1 MANNINQIVDSLIS
15 INQVIENFRLQR
27 EKNELYDSNRFNPF
41 QFLRTDEMGLSKIL
55 AFLLDPTETHGQ
67 GDLFLNS
74 FLKFIGKHQ
83 FLAYQKVNIYREKIT
98 KETTQETIQET
109 TQENRRHDIFIEG
122 LLDNKIAWVISIE
135 NKLQGAVD
143 REDQMNDYA
152 IDLKNYVSESYFLIY
167 LPIFNN
173 NPPEISISEEEW
185 TKLMTKK
192 KAMVLSASMIIQWLD
207 NTIIIAPAVKQFC
220 NDFKKFLSEDIMG
233 NTQNSNELIECLIN
247 NDKALFSALTV
258 LETKETLY
266 EKLMTMLVE
275 QLKIRFNQY
284 AKLININ
291 FECGEDGSFN
301 KKGYGL
307 YIGND
312 DFGVCIYFYKSGLG
326 DAYYGI
332 YANHDN
338 LFNNILNVFS
348 EFIKENNCDS
358 DKDDN
363 MPLWKWLED
372 EYEVWD
378 AAVLSKIP
386 SGELANYIFEL
397 WEPLLDIISKNLDK
411 IKELKME
418 NA

>member
-258 LETKETLY
+258 LETRETLY
-266 EKLMTMLVE
+266 EKLMAMLVE
-275 QLKIRFNQY
+275 QLKIRFNWY
-284 AKLININ
+284 TKLININ
-291 FECGEDGSFN
+291 FECGEDESFN

-312 DFGVCIYFYKSGLG
+312 DFGVCIYFNKKGLS
-326 DAYYGI
+326 DAYYGV
-332 YANHDN
+332 YANNDN
-338 LFNNILNVFS
+338 LFNNMTKIFHD
-348 EFIKENNCDS
+348 FIIENNFDEPF
-358 DKDDN
+358 DVF
-363 MPLWKWLED
+363 PLSKWLED

-378 AAVLSKIP
+378 AKVLSKIP
-386 SGELANYIFEL
+386 SGELASYIFDL
-397 WEPLLDIISKNLDK
+397 WKPLLDIISDNLEE
-411 IKELKME
+411 IKGLDINKS
-418 NA
+418 

>member
-1 MANNINQIVDSLIS
+1 MANNINQVVDSLIS

-27 EKNELYDSNRFNPF
+27 EKTELYDSNRFNPF

-74 FLKFIGKHQ
+74 FLKFINKHQ
-83 FLAYQKVNIYREKIT
+83 FLAYKKVNIYREKTT
-98 KETTQETIQET
+98 KKTTK
-109 TQENRRHDIFIEG
+109 ENRRHDIFIEG

-167 LPIFNN
+167 LPIFSN
-173 NPPEISISEEEW
+173 NPPEISISEKVWAE
-185 TKLMTKK
+185 LMSDK
-192 KAMVLSASMIIQWLD
+192 KAMVLSASMLIQWLD
-207 NTIIIAPAVKQFC
+207 NTVIIAPAVKQFC

-258 LETKETLY
+258 LETRETLY
-266 EKLMTMLVE
+266 EKLMAMLVE
-275 QLKIRFNQY
+275 QLKIRFNWY
-284 AKLININ
+284 TKLININ
-291 FECGEDGSFN
+291 FECGEDESFN

-312 DFGVCIYFYKSGLG
+312 DFGVCIYFNKKGLS
-326 DAYYGI
+326 DAYYGV
-332 YANHDN
+332 YANNDN
-338 LFNNILNVFS
+338 LFNNMTKIFHD
-348 EFIKENNCDS
+348 FIIENNFDEPF
-358 DKDDN
+358 DVF
-363 MPLWKWLED
+363 PLSKWLED

-378 AAVLSKIP
+378 AKVLSKIP
-386 SGELANYIFEL
+386 SGELASYIFDL
-397 WEPLLDIISKNLDK
+397 WKPLLDIISDNLEE
-411 IKELKME
+411 IKGLDINKS
-418 NA
+418 